1 MKASKRRLSHNLP
14 MRNVIAILIVF
25 LASTRTSAQAQE
37 PVPSPAGSTIR
48 ITSTEV
54 ALDLVV
60 RDKKGRLV
68 KNLKQ
73 GDLQVFEDGV
83 HQQILSFR
91 VASRDRK
98 RRQESQPKLET
109 AGGASLPLREL
120 NTICIVFHNIDPV
133 TRPHAIEIVKEFIR
147 SSLPP
152 ESYIGIFNLNEKLAV
167 VQGFTKNR
175 EELLNSPFSI
185 RTMDFNKASVALL
198 TASPNI
204 VTLNVQVNAATHSA
218 TVAEDMTGGEVS
230 NAVIMGADVSNS
242 AGANRTRG
250 DAVREQADFAN
261 ITGMHETDRI
271 TALIDQVGALPGR
284 KTVLLVSTGLATTGD
299 PDLFQKLVS
308 EANSRGITF
317 YALDSTEMSG
327 MYDTAQ
333 GSKLA
338 MGQVAAVSQQQGKTN
353 ASASVMRQNSH
364 QGDDTISAVRTSD
377 SQSSLRALSEG
388 TGGFLVANTNDF
400 RKPFQQLADDLE
412 MHYEVVYRPT
422 SAKMDGRLRKIEVKL
437 ARSDYQVESRTGYF
451 ALPDLKGS
459 NPLTPA
465 ESTAMA
471 VLNAEPRPHAF
482 DFHIAAY
489 HFRKGGPK
497 AGAALAFELPSAKL
511 GSSADP
517 VHKIHKFQISLLA
530 LVRDANGE
538 VVDKY
543 SIEKPYSIADANL
556 AAVRS
561 DDLTYTH
568 VLDLPPGR
576 YTVDSA
582 VVDREGAQATAD
594 TSSFDIPAPAGGLG
608 ISSLAMVEHL
618 DSAEAQPD
626 AADPFSLPGKHVVP
640 MVRAAAGAAAKR
652 WVYFVVYKDKSNP
665 EKPKIRI
672 EFKNG
677 DKQVADQMA
686 DLPEPD
692 KNGAIAMFVAAPV
705 RPGNC
710 ELQITAIQGSQSATE
725 HLAYVGTTQ

>member
-1 MKASKRRLSHNLP
+1 MRKA
-14 MRNVIAILIVF
+14 IAILIVF
-25 LASTRTSAQAQE
+25 LAPAGVSAQAQE
-37 PVPSPAGSTIR
+37 PVPAPTGSTIR
-48 ITSTEV
+48 ITSSEV

-73 GDLQVFEDGV
+73 GDVQVYEDGV
-83 HQQILSFR
+83 RQQLLSFR
-91 VASRDRK
+91 VASRDQK
-98 RRQESQPKLET
+98 RHQEGQARPEA

-133 TRPHAIEIVKEFIR
+133 ARPHAIEIVKEFIR
-147 SSLPP
+147 SNLPP
-152 ESYIGIFNLNEKLAV
+152 ESYIGIFNLNEKLVALHE
-167 VQGFTKNR
+167 FTKNR
-175 EELLNSPFSI
+175 EQLLNSPFSVG
-185 RTMDFNKASVALL
+185 TMDFNKASVALL

-218 TVAEDMTGGEVS
+218 TVTEDMTGGEVS
-230 NAVIMGADVSNS
+230 NTVIMGADVSNS
-242 AGANRTRG
+242 AGANRARG

-271 TALIDQVGALPGR
+271 TALINQVGALPGR
-284 KTVLLVSTGLATTGD
+284 KTVLLVSTGLTTTGD
-299 PDLFQKLVS
+299 PDLFQKLVTN
-308 EANSRGITF
+308 ANNRGITF
-317 YALDSTEMSG
+317 YALDSTEMSAT
-327 MYDTAQ
+327 YDTAQ

-338 MGQVAAVSQQQGKTN
+338 MGQVAAVSQQQSKNN

-377 SQSSLRALSEG
+377 TQSSLRALSEG
-388 TGGFLVANTNDF
+388 TGGFLIANTNDF

-412 MHYEVVYRPT
+412 THYEAVYRPI
-422 SAKMDGRLRKIEVKL
+422 SGKMDGRLRKIEVKL

-459 NPLTPA
+459 GPLTPA
-465 ESTAMA
+465 EFTAIA

-482 DFHIAAY
+482 DLHIAAY
-489 HFRKGGPK
+489 HFRKDDPK
-497 AGAALAFELPSAKL
+497 AGAALAFELPGAKL
-511 GSSADP
+511 GSSADAA
-517 VHKIHKFQISLLA
+517 HKIHKFQICLLA

-556 AAVRS
+556 AAVRA
-561 DDLTYTH
+561 DELTYTH
-568 VLDLPPGR
+568 VLDLPPGH

-582 VVDREGAQATAD
+582 VVDREGAQVTAE
-594 TSSFDIPAPAGGLG
+594 TTNFEIPAPAKGLG
-608 ISSLAMVEHL
+608 ISSLAMVQHL
-618 DSAEAQPD
+618 DPAEAQPD
-626 AADPFSLPGKHVVP
+626 AADPFSLQGKHVVP
-640 MVRAAAGAAAKR
+640 MVQAAASAAAKR
-652 WVYFVVYKDKSNP
+652 WVFFVVYKDKSNP

-672 EFKNG
+672 EFKNEG
-677 DKQVADQMA
+677 KQVADQMA

-725 HLAYVGTTQ
+725 HLAYLGTAQ

>member
-1 MKASKRRLSHNLP
+1 MRKA
-14 MRNVIAILIVF
+14 IAILTLF
-25 LASTRTSAQAQE
+25 LAPTPISGQPQE
-37 PVPSPAGSTIR
+37 PVQPPAGSAIR
-48 ITSTEV
+48 ITSSEV

-73 GDLQVFEDGV
+73 SDVQVYEDGV
-83 HQQILSFR
+83 LQQLLSFR
-91 VASRDRK
+91 VASRDQK
-98 RRQESQPKLET
+98 RRQEGQPKLE
-109 AGGASLPLREL
+109 AARGASLPLREL

-147 SSLPP
+147 SNLPP

-167 VQGFTKNR
+167 VHEFTKNR
-175 EELLNSPFSI
+175 EELLNSPFSTG
-185 RTMDFNKASVALL
+185 TMEFNKASVALL

-218 TVAEDMTGGEVS
+218 TVTEDMTGGEVS
-230 NAVIMGADVSNS
+230 NTVIMGADVSNS
-242 AGANRTRG
+242 AGANRARG

-261 ITGMHETDRI
+261 ITGLHETDRI
-271 TALIDQVGALPGR
+271 NTLIGQVGSLPGR
-284 KTVLLVSTGLATTGD
+284 KTVLLVSTGLTTTGD
-299 PDLFQKLVS
+299 PDLFQKLA
-308 EANSRGITF
+308 ANANNRGITF
-317 YALDSTEMSG
+317 YTLDSTEMG
-327 MYDTAQ
+327 AMDDTAQ

-377 SQSSLRALSEG
+377 RQSSLRALAED
-388 TGGFLVANTNDF
+388 TGGFLIANTNDF
-400 RKPFQQLADDLE
+400 RKPFQQLAGDLE
-412 MHYEVVYRPT
+412 MHYEAVYRPT

-459 NPLTPA
+459 GPLTPA
-465 ESTAMA
+465 EATAMA
-471 VLNAEPRPHAF
+471 ILNAEPRPHAF
-482 DFHIAAY
+482 DLHIAAY
-489 HFRKGGPK
+489 HFRKDDPK
-497 AGAALAFELPSAKL
+497 AAAALAFELPSAKL

-517 VHKIHKFQISLLA
+517 AHKIHRFQICLLA
-530 LVRDANGE
+530 LIRDANGE

-556 AAVRS
+556 SAVRA

-594 TSSFDIPAPAGGLG
+594 TSSFEIPAPAKGLG
-608 ISSLAMVEHL
+608 MSSLAMVAHL
-618 DSAEAQPD
+618 DPAEGQPD
-626 AADPFSLPGKHVVP
+626 AADPFSLQGKHVVP
-640 MVRAAAGAAAKR
+640 MVQAAASAATKR
-652 WVYFVVYKDKSNP
+652 WVYFVVYKDKSNSERP
-665 EKPKIRI
+665 RIRI

-677 DKQVADQMA
+677 GKQVADQMA

-725 HLAYVGTTQ
+725 HLAYLGTAQ